1 MPRSF
6 LLAVDK
12 HPYLCL
18 NIFKMIRAGRLRSS
32 VAHQSAEDK
41 AFRHFGNRRKVVFN
55 MYSIANW
62 REGDQISDIYLCR
75 SKIVGKTKNGKS
87 YYSLSL
93 QDNSGSADGKIWDLS
108 SGIDHFEA
116 LQYIRVEGEVQRYQN
131 ALQLNIRRVRLARE
145 GEYDP
150 ADYIPVSPYPIEEMF
165 EKLLATVRS
174 ISHGSLQA
182 LLESFFVNDAA
193 FAKAFKA
200 HSAAKSVH
208 HSFSG
213 GLLQHTLRVVELCE
227 DYCKKYPMI
236 NRDLLLTGALCHDI
250 GKVRELSP
258 FPANDYTDEGQ
269 LLGHIVIGVQMLSE
283 RMAGI
288 PGFPENVRNELLHIV
303 LAHHGEFEFG
313 SPKKPALL
321 EALALHLADNTD
333 AKIQLM
339 CETLSDTGA
348 HGWLGFQKFLDSN
361 VRRTEM

>member
-1 MPRSF
+1 
-6 LLAVDK
+6 
-12 HPYLCL
+12 
-18 NIFKMIRAGRLRSS
+18 
-32 VAHQSAEDK
+32 
-41 AFRHFGNRRKVVFN
+41 

-62 REGDQISDIYLCR
+62 REGDSISEVLLCR
-75 SKIVGKTKNGKS
+75 SKEVAQTKVGKN
-87 YYSLSL
+87 YYSLKL
-93 QDNSGSADGKIWDLS
+93 QDASGTVDGKIWDLS

-116 LQYIRVEGEVQRYQN
+116 LQYIKVEGEVKRYQN
-131 ALQLNIRRVRLARE
+131 SLQLSIRRLRVARE

-150 ADYIPVSPYPIEEMF
+150 KDYIPVSPYPIEEMY
-165 EKLLATVRS
+165 EKLLTTLRS
-174 ISHGSLQA
+174 ISHPQLRA
-182 LLESFFVNDAA
+182 LLEAFFVNDPA
-193 FAKAFKA
+193 FVKAFKA

-213 GLLQHTLRVVELCE
+213 GLLQHTLRVTELCE

-236 NRDLLLTGALCHDI
+236 KRDLLLAGALCHDI
-250 GKVRELSP
+250 GKTRELSS

-283 RMAGI
+283 KMAQI
-288 PGFPENVRNELLHIV
+288 PGFPVNVRNELLHII

-321 EALALHLADNTD
+321 EALALHMADNTD

-339 CETLSDTGA
+339 CETLSDENA

>member
-1 MPRSF
+1 MYP
-6 LLAVDK
+6 
-12 HPYLCL
+12 
-18 NIFKMIRAGRLRSS
+18 I
-32 VAHQSAEDK
+32 AH
-41 AFRHFGNRRKVVFN
+41 
-55 MYSIANW
+55 W
-62 REGDQISDIYLCR
+62 REGDNISEVVLCR
-75 SKIVGKTKNGKS
+75 SKDVAQTKVGKN
-87 YYSLSL
+87 YYSLKL
-93 QDNSGSADGKIWDLS
+93 QDSSGTIDGKIWDLS

-116 LQYIRVEGEVQRYQN
+116 LQYIKVEGEVKRYQN
-131 ALQLNIRRVRLARE
+131 SLQLSIRRLRVARE

-150 ADYIPVSPYPIEEMF
+150 GDYIPVSPYPIEEMY

-174 ISHGSLQA
+174 ISHPQLRA
-182 LLESFFVNDAA
+182 LLEAFFVNDPA
-193 FAKAFKA
+193 FVKAFKA

-213 GLLQHTLRVVELCE
+213 GLLQHTLRVTELCE

-236 NRDLLLTGALCHDI
+236 KRDLLLAGALCHDI
-250 GKVRELSP
+250 GKTRELSS

-283 RMAGI
+283 KMTQI
-288 PGFPENVRNELLHIV
+288 PGFPVNVRNELLHIV

-321 EALALHLADNTD
+321 EALALHMADNTD

-339 CETLSDTGA
+339 CETLSDENA

>member
-1 MPRSF
+1 
-6 LLAVDK
+6 
-12 HPYLCL
+12 
-18 NIFKMIRAGRLRSS
+18 
-32 VAHQSAEDK
+32 
-41 AFRHFGNRRKVVFN
+41 

-62 REGDQISDIYLCR
+62 REGDSISEVLLCR
-75 SKIVGKTKNGKS
+75 SKDVAQTKVGKN
-87 YYSLSL
+87 YYSLKL
-93 QDNSGSADGKIWDLS
+93 QDASGTVDGKIWDLS

-116 LQYIRVEGEVQRYQN
+116 LQYIKVEGEVKRYQN
-131 ALQLNIRRVRLARE
+131 SLQLSIRRLRVARE

-150 ADYIPVSPYPIEEMF
+150 KDYIPVSPYPIEEMY
-165 EKLLATVRS
+165 EKLLSTLRS
-174 ISHGSLQA
+174 ISHPQLRA
-182 LLESFFVNDAA
+182 LLEAFFVNDPA
-193 FAKAFKA
+193 FVKAFKA

-213 GLLQHTLRVVELCE
+213 GLLQHTLRVTELCE

-236 NRDLLLTGALCHDI
+236 KRDLLLAGALCHDI
-250 GKVRELSP
+250 GKTRELSS

-283 RMAGI
+283 KMAQI
-288 PGFPENVRNELLHIV
+288 PCFPVNVRNELLHII

-313 SPKKPALL
+313 SPALL
-321 EALALHLADNTD
+321 EALALHMADNTD

-339 CETLSDTGA
+339 CETLSDENA

>member
-1 MPRSF
+1 
-6 LLAVDK
+6 
-12 HPYLCL
+12 
-18 NIFKMIRAGRLRSS
+18 
-32 VAHQSAEDK
+32 
-41 AFRHFGNRRKVVFN
+41 

-62 REGDQISDIYLCR
+62 REGDSISEVVLCR
-75 SKIVGKTKNGKS
+75 SKDGAQTKVGKN
-87 YYSLSL
+87 YYSLKL
-93 QDNSGSADGKIWDLS
+93 QDASGTVDGKIWDLS

-116 LQYIRVEGEVQRYQN
+116 LQYIKVEGEVKRYQN
-131 ALQLNIRRVRLARE
+131 SLQLSIRRLRVARE

-150 ADYIPVSPYPIEEMF
+150 KDYIPVSPYPIEEMY
-165 EKLLATVRS
+165 EKLLTTLRS
-174 ISHGSLQA
+174 ISHPQLRA
-182 LLESFFVNDAA
+182 LLEAFFVNDPA
-193 FAKAFKA
+193 FVKAFKA

-213 GLLQHTLRVVELCE
+213 GLLQHTLRVTELCE

-236 NRDLLLTGALCHDI
+236 KRDLLLAGALCHDI
-250 GKVRELSP
+250 GKTRELSS

-283 RMAGI
+283 KMAQI
-288 PGFPENVRNELLHIV
+288 PGFPVNVRNELLHII

-321 EALALHLADNTD
+321 EALALHMADNTD

-339 CETLSDTGA
+339 CETLSDENA

>member
-1 MPRSF
+1 
-6 LLAVDK
+6 
-12 HPYLCL
+12 
-18 NIFKMIRAGRLRSS
+18 
-32 VAHQSAEDK
+32 
-41 AFRHFGNRRKVVFN
+41 

-62 REGDQISDIYLCR
+62 REGDNISEVVLCR
-75 SKIVGKTKNGKS
+75 SKETGQTKVGKN
-87 YYSLSL
+87 YYSLKL
-93 QDNSGSADGKIWDLS
+93 QDSSGAIDGKIWDLS

-116 LQYIRVEGEVQRYQN
+116 LQYIKVEGEVKRYQN
-131 ALQLNIRRVRLARE
+131 NLQLSIRRLRVARE

-150 ADYIPVSPYPIEEMF
+150 ADYIPVSPYPIDEMY
-165 EKLLATVRS
+165 EKLLATIRS
-174 ISHGSLQA
+174 ISHPGLRA
-182 LLESFFVNDAA
+182 LLEAFFVNDAT

-213 GLLQHTLRVVELCE
+213 GLLQHTLRVTELCE

-236 NRDLLLTGALCHDI
+236 QRDLLLTGAMCHDI
-250 GKVRELSP
+250 GKTRELSS

-283 RMAGI
+283 KMAQI

-303 LAHHGEFEFG
+303 LAHHGEFEYG

-321 EALALHLADNTD
+321 EALALHMADNTD

-339 CETLSDTGA
+339 CETLSDANA

>member
-1 MPRSF
+1 
-6 LLAVDK
+6 
-12 HPYLCL
+12 
-18 NIFKMIRAGRLRSS
+18 
-32 VAHQSAEDK
+32 
-41 AFRHFGNRRKVVFN
+41 

-62 REGDQISDIYLCR
+62 REGDSISEVVLCR
-75 SKIVGKTKNGKS
+75 SKEVAQTKVGKN
-87 YYSLSL
+87 YYSLKL
-93 QDNSGSADGKIWDLS
+93 QDASGSVDGKIWDLS

-116 LQYIRVEGEVQRYQN
+116 LQYIKVEGEVKRYQN
-131 ALQLNIRRVRLARE
+131 SLQLSIRRLRVARE

-150 ADYIPVSPYPIEEMF
+150 KDYIPVSPYPIEEMY
-165 EKLLATVRS
+165 EKLLTTLRS
-174 ISHGSLQA
+174 ISHPQLRA
-182 LLESFFVNDAA
+182 LLEAFFVNDPA
-193 FAKAFKA
+193 FVKAFKA

-213 GLLQHTLRVVELCE
+213 GLLQHTLRVTELCE

-236 NRDLLLTGALCHDI
+236 QRDLLLAGALCHDI
-250 GKVRELSP
+250 GKTRELSS

-283 RMAGI
+283 KMAQI
-288 PGFPENVRNELLHIV
+288 PGFPVNVRNELLHII

-321 EALALHLADNTD
+321 EALALHMADNTD

-339 CETLSDTGA
+339 CETLSDENA

>member
-1 MPRSF
+1 
-6 LLAVDK
+6 
-12 HPYLCL
+12 
-18 NIFKMIRAGRLRSS
+18 
-32 VAHQSAEDK
+32 
-41 AFRHFGNRRKVVFN
+41 

-62 REGDQISDIYLCR
+62 REGDSISEVVLCR
-75 SKIVGKTKNGKS
+75 SKEVAQTKVGKN
-87 YYSLSL
+87 YYSLKL
-93 QDNSGSADGKIWDLS
+93 QDASGTVDGKIWDLS

-116 LQYIRVEGEVQRYQN
+116 LQYIKVEGEVKRYQN
-131 ALQLNIRRVRLARE
+131 SLQLSIRRLRVARE

-150 ADYIPVSPYPIEEMF
+150 KDYIPVSPYPIEEMY
-165 EKLLATVRS
+165 EKLLTTLRS
-174 ISHGSLQA
+174 ISHPQLRA
-182 LLESFFVNDAA
+182 LLEAFFVNDPA
-193 FAKAFKA
+193 FVKAFKA

-213 GLLQHTLRVVELCE
+213 GLLQHTLRVTELCE

-236 NRDLLLTGALCHDI
+236 KRDLLLAGALCHDI
-250 GKVRELSP
+250 GKTRELSS

-283 RMAGI
+283 KMAQI
-288 PGFPENVRNELLHIV
+288 PGFPVNVRNELLHII

-321 EALALHLADNTD
+321 EALALHMADNTD

-339 CETLSDTGA
+339 CETLSDENA

>member
-1 MPRSF
+1 
-6 LLAVDK
+6 
-12 HPYLCL
+12 
-18 NIFKMIRAGRLRSS
+18 
-32 VAHQSAEDK
+32 
-41 AFRHFGNRRKVVFN
+41 

-62 REGDQISDIYLCR
+62 REGDSISEVVLCR
-75 SKIVGKTKNGKS
+75 SKEVAQTKVGKN
-87 YYSLSL
+87 YYSLKL
-93 QDNSGSADGKIWDLS
+93 QDASGSVDGKIWDLS

-116 LQYIRVEGEVQRYQN
+116 LQYIKVEGEVKRYQN
-131 ALQLNIRRVRLARE
+131 SLQLSIRRLRVARE

-150 ADYIPVSPYPIEEMF
+150 KDYIPVSPYPIEEMY
-165 EKLLATVRS
+165 EKLLTTLRS
-174 ISHGSLQA
+174 ISHPQLRA
-182 LLESFFVNDAA
+182 LLEAFFVNDPA
-193 FAKAFKA
+193 FVKAFKA

-213 GLLQHTLRVVELCE
+213 GLLQHTLRVTELCE

-236 NRDLLLTGALCHDI
+236 KRDLLLAGALCHDI
-250 GKVRELSP
+250 GKTRELSS

-283 RMAGI
+283 KMAQI
-288 PGFPENVRNELLHIV
+288 PGFPVNVRNELLHII

-321 EALALHLADNTD
+321 EALALHMADNTD

-339 CETLSDTGA
+339 CETLSDENS

>member
-1 MPRSF
+1 
-6 LLAVDK
+6 
-12 HPYLCL
+12 
-18 NIFKMIRAGRLRSS
+18 
-32 VAHQSAEDK
+32 
-41 AFRHFGNRRKVVFN
+41 

-62 REGDQISDIYLCR
+62 REGDSISEVVLCR
-75 SKIVGKTKNGKS
+75 SKDVAQTKVGKN
-87 YYSLSL
+87 YYSLKL
-93 QDNSGSADGKIWDLS
+93 QDASGTVDGKIWDLS

-116 LQYIRVEGEVQRYQN
+116 LQYIKVEGEVKRYQN
-131 ALQLNIRRVRLARE
+131 SLQLSIRRLRVARE

-150 ADYIPVSPYPIEEMF
+150 KDYIPVSPYPIEEMY
-165 EKLLATVRS
+165 EKLLSTLRS
-174 ISHGSLQA
+174 ISHPQLRA
-182 LLESFFVNDAA
+182 LLEAFFVNDPA
-193 FAKAFKA
+193 FVKAFKA

-213 GLLQHTLRVVELCE
+213 GLLQHTLRVTELCE

-236 NRDLLLTGALCHDI
+236 KRDLLLAGALCHDI
-250 GKVRELSP
+250 GKTRELSS

-283 RMAGI
+283 KMAQI
-288 PGFPENVRNELLHIV
+288 PGFPVNVRNELLHII

-321 EALALHLADNTD
+321 EALALHMADNTD

-339 CETLSDTGA
+339 CETLSDENA